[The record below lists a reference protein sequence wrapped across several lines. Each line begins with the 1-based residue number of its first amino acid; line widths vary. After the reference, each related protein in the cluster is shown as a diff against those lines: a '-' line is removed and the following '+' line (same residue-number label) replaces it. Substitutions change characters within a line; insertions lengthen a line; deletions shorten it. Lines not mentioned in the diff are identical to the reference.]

1 VARAARLS
9 SRFDFLLFVGCVIVS
24 LVALVLPLPMRE
36 PLAELLRRSVVAP
49 LVNLQSNAERW
60 HTAWQ
65 LSEERTAKLDSAV
78 MRGFNDVALQSEN
91 DELRKLLGLGARLRT
106 GFVPAE
112 AVHNAVREDVVTT
125 LTLTAGT
132 RAGIK
137 VYSPVISPQGVV
149 GLVQTADPSIS
160 IAILFSHPD
169 FRASAMSGD
178 GTAFGIVYPHLQQG
192 LGTGGDYLLEVR
204 GVPFRTTLTP
214 GTMIYTSGLGGT
226 FPRGIPIGSV
236 LRELKTAE
244 GWTRTYLIQPSVNP
258 GKVNSVMVLTPQRSP
273 QRLDNVWQ
281 MVARV
286 DSATHAV
293 VNAGDSL
300 ARHAAADSA
309 RRAAAA
315 VRAAAADSAARID
328 STPRPRPV
336 AAPADTVRTRRAAP
350 DTARPAVRPVRRDT
364 TRRDTTRL
372 DSVRR
377 DSVRRDSVR
386 RDSVRRDSVR
396 RDSIRR
402 DSIRRDSIRR
412 DTIRRDTIRRDT
424 IRRDTTPP
432 AFERRDTNV
441 RGDTSIRGD
450 SVRRD
455 TLTNRR

>member
-1 VARAARLS
+1 VARATRLS
-9 SRFDFLLFVGCVIVS
+9 SRFDFLLFVGCIIVS
-24 LVALVLPLPMRE
+24 LVALVLPLQMRE
-36 PLAELLRRSVVAP
+36 PLAEVLRRSVVAP

-65 LSEERTAKLDSAV
+65 LSEERTARLDSAV
-78 MRGFNDVALQSEN
+78 MRGFNAVALQSEN

-137 VYSPVISPQGVV
+137 VYSPVISPEGVV
-149 GLVQTADPSIS
+149 GLVQTADPNIS

-192 LGTGGDYLLEVR
+192 LGGGGEYLLELR
-204 GVPFRTTLTP
+204 GVPFRTTLSP

-226 FPRGIPIGSV
+226 FPRGIPIGIV

-244 GWTRTYLIQPSVNP
+244 GWTRTYLLQPSVNP
-258 GKVNSVMVLTPQRSP
+258 GKVNSVIVLTPQRNP

-286 DSATHAV
+286 DSATRGV
-293 VNAGDSL
+293 VAAGDSI

-309 RRAAAA
+309 RRAT
-315 VRAAAADSAARID
+315 AARATADTATRPGTAARGD
-328 STPRPRPV
+328 STPRPRP
-336 AAPADTVRTRRAAP
+336 AAAVPSDSGRVRRATP
-350 DTARPAVRPVRRDT
+350 DTARATRPVRRDT
-364 TRRDTTRL
+364 TRRDTTRREPVRR
-372 DSVRR
+372 DSSARRDTSRRDSLRR
-377 DSVRRDSVR
+377 DSVRRDTS
-386 RDSVRRDSVR
+386 
-396 RDSIRR
+396 
-402 DSIRRDSIRR
+402 
-412 DTIRRDTIRRDT
+412 TIRR
-424 IRRDTTPP
+424 
-432 AFERRDTNV
+432 
-441 RGDTSIRGD
+441 
-450 SVRRD
+450 
-455 TLTNRR
+455 

>member
-1 VARAARLS
+1 MARATRLS
-9 SRFDFLLFVGCVIVS
+9 SRFDFLLFIGCVIVS

-36 PLAELLRRSVVAP
+36 PLAEMLRRSVVAP

-65 LSEERTAKLDSAV
+65 LSEERTARLDSAV

-132 RAGIK
+132 RAGVK
-137 VYSPVISPQGVV
+137 VYSPVVSPQGVV
-149 GLVQTADPSIS
+149 GLVQTADPTIS

-192 LGTGGDYLLEVR
+192 LGTGGDYLLELR

-258 GKVNSVMVLTPQRSP
+258 AKVNSVMVLTSQRNP

-315 VRAAAADSAARID
+315 ARAATTDSAVRSDTGSRPSRPVVATPD
-328 STPRPRPV
+328 SARPRRV
-336 AAPADTVRTRRAAP
+336 AAP

-364 TRRDTTRL
+364 VRRDTLRRDTTRRDTTRRDTTRRDTTRRDTIRPAAFRGDTSRRDTVRPAAL
-372 DSVRR
+372 RRDTSVRR
-377 DSVRRDSVR
+377 DT
-386 RDSVRRDSVR
+386 
-396 RDSIRR
+396 SIRR
-402 DSIRRDSIRR
+402 DSARR
-412 DTIRRDTIRRDT
+412 DTMPHRR
-424 IRRDTTPP
+424 
-432 AFERRDTNV
+432 
-441 RGDTSIRGD
+441 
-450 SVRRD
+450 
-455 TLTNRR
+455 